1 MILSRKL
8 VIVLLMV
15 AALCIATLFMGIKK
29 EGMQDAP
36 SCATPANVLP
46 FKNAGNVAALQ
57 SQLAEL
63 QSSTSKAVSGYDV
76 LETETENFGSRLSKL
91 EEKLESL
98 QASIKRNAKEQSAK
112 VKQAQSQLD
121 KFNLDS

>member
-1 MILSRKL
+1 MILSKGLML
-8 VIVLLMV
+8 VLFSIVVVCL
-15 AALCIATLFMGIKK
+15 AALSMKSHR
-29 EGMQDAP
+29 EGMEDAP

-57 SQLAEL
+57 SQMSEL

-91 EEKLESL
+91 EEKLEAL
-98 QASIKRNAKEQSAK
+98 QASIKKSAKEQSAK
-112 VKQAQSQLD
+112 IKQAQSQLN
-121 KFNLDS
+121 KFDIGN

>member
-1 MILSRKL
+1 MILSRRL
-8 VIVLLMV
+8 TIVLTAIVLLCLAGLMV
-15 AALCIATLFMGIKK
+15 TPRR
-29 EGMQDAP
+29 EGMDNAP
-36 SCATPANVLP
+36 NCTTPANVLT

-57 SQLAEL
+57 SQMAEL

-76 LETETENFGSRLSKL
+76 LETQTENFGSRLSKL

-98 QASIKRNAKEQSAK
+98 QASIKRSAKEQSAK

-121 KFNLDS
+121 KFNMGN

>member
-1 MILSRKL
+1 MVLSA
-8 VIVLLMV
+8 VVLLCL
-15 AALCIATLFMGIKK
+15 AALIVTPQR
-29 EGMQDAP
+29 EGMDNA
-36 SCATPANVLP
+36 STCDTSSNILP

-57 SQLAEL
+57 SQMAEL

-76 LETETENFGSRLSKL
+76 LETQTENFGSRLSKL

-98 QASIKRNAKEQSAK
+98 QASIKRSAKEQSAK

-121 KFNLDS
+121 KFNIGN

>member
-1 MILSRKL
+1 MALL
-8 VIVLLMV
+8 IVV
-15 AALCIATLFMGIKK
+15 ALCIATLSMKTKK
-29 EGMQDAP
+29 EGMSDAP

-57 SQLAEL
+57 SQLTEL
-63 QSSTSKAVSGYDV
+63 QASTSKAVSGYDV

-98 QASIKRNAKEQSAK
+98 QASIKSNAKQQTAR
-112 VKQAQSQLD
+112 VKQAQNQLD
-121 KFNLDS
+121 KFNITS